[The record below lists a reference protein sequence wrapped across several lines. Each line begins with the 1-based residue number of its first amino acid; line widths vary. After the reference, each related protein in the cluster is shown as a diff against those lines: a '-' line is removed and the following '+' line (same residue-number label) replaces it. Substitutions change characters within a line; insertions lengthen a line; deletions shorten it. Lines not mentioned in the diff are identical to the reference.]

1 MFGSGH
7 RPAILLAATSVLA
20 QALMQLLTSAF
31 ALAAPPVP
39 AGRTVAG
46 EVVSINGVVF
56 VREDGASSA
65 SAIRNVKA
73 GDVLYAGDV
82 VNTSSTGSAKLLL
95 KDKTVV
101 DLGPSALLKLNK
113 FSANGGSDREV
124 DVSMAYGSIRTAV
137 SQKLQGKGKIFVR
150 TSVTTMG
157 VRGTEFVVDSTPPSG
172 SDLDRAI
179 LNLKNKDLVPPAAPG
194 SAQDA
199 RTAIT
204 VLQGEVEARQ
214 RLADQPQ
221 ASSQAVSLKAGKQL
235 VAREGDKVP
244 AASLTLSPQQL
255 AAISSQARFKDKTF
269 LKAVAFDS
277 AEGAG
282 EATKKLIASAMAG
295 ASPPDVPLESMGF
308 AGVFGPA
315 DATRPPAYN
324 PYVGIYKYPPP
335 R

>member
-1 MFGSGH
+1 MTSGIGL
-7 RPAILLAATSVLA
+7 RLSLLVLA
-20 QALMQLLTSAF
+20 CAGLVVGEAF
-31 ALAAPPVP
+31 AANPAAAP
-39 AGRTVAG
+39 ARTQAG

-56 VREDGASSA
+56 VREDGAAAA

-73 GDVLYAGDV
+73 GDVLFAGDV

-113 FSANGGSDREV
+113 FASSGGGDREV

-137 SQKLQGKGKIFVR
+137 SQKLQGRGKILVR

-194 SAQDA
+194 TPADT

-214 RLADQPQ
+214 RLADQQQ

-235 VAREGDKVP
+235 VAHEGDKAP
-244 AASLTLSPQQL
+244 AASVSLNQQQL
-255 AAISSQARFKDKTF
+255 AAISSKARFKDKTF

-295 ASPPDVPLESMGF
+295 AAPPDVPLESMGF

-315 DATRPPAYN
+315 DATRPAGYN
-324 PYVGIYKYPPP
+324 PYVGIYKYPPA

>member
-1 MFGSGH
+1 MVQLAKERVSLMTFGILSRWSTLALLFTSG
-7 RPAILLAATSVLA
+7 
-20 QALMQLLTSAF
+20 AF
-31 ALAAPPVP
+31 AAPAAP
-39 AGRTVAG
+39 GRTPAG

-56 VREDGASSA
+56 VREDGAASA
-65 SAIRNVKA
+65 SAIRHVKA
-73 GDVLYAGDV
+73 GDVLFAGDV

-101 DLGPSALLKLNK
+101 DLGPSALLKLNR
-113 FSANGGSDREV
+113 FAANGGSDREV
-124 DVSMAYGSIRTAV
+124 DVSMAYGSIRAAV
-137 SQKLQGKGKIFVR
+137 SQKLQGRGKIFVR

-179 LNLKNKDLVPPAAPG
+179 LNLKHKDLVPPSAAG
-194 SAQDA
+194 ASAGT
-199 RTAIT
+199 RTSIT

-214 RLADQPQ
+214 RLADQKQ
-221 ASSQAVSLKAGKQL
+221 AASQAVSLRAGKQL
-235 VAREGDKVP
+235 VAREGDKAP
-244 AASLTLSPQQL
+244 AASVALSPQQL

-277 AEGAG
+277 VEGAG

-295 ASPPDVPLESMGF
+295 AALPDVPLEAMGF
-308 AGVFGPA
+308 GGVFGPV
-315 DATRPPAYN
+315 DATRAPTFN
-324 PYVGIYKYPPP
+324 PYVGIQKYPPP